1 MEAERKTLKGEE
13 VKGRRCG
20 DTVHGTRDLR
30 GLLGGFNPPEGMRMV
45 WQGGWRQGGE

>member
-20 DTVHGTRDLR
+20 DIVHGTRDLR
-30 GLLGGFNPPEGMRMV
+30 GLLGGFNPAKGLRMV